1 MHKLTKRANRN
12 VQTDVRTDPNYEKD
26 SLLKTIHHGNFC
38 NNQRGEK
45 TIFILFESIFRIA
58 LRII

>member
-12 VQTDVRTDPNYEKD
+12 VQTDVRTDPNYGKA

-38 NNQRGEK
+38 NNHRGEK
-45 TIFILFESIFRIA
+45 TIFI
-58 LRII
+58 